1 VRRLLLVHRGSPP
14 GQAGGSEV
22 YVAALAREMARHVEV
37 TLLQPAP
44 SATFVGGFESL
55 RVDGLTTISL
65 VPGASGFESYRDRVQ
80 TEAAARV
87 LDHVSPDV
95 VHVHHLAGLPAGMVH
110 AARDRGI
117 PVVITLHDF
126 WAVCPLGQLL
136 NRQLAVCPGPEPVRC
151 LACVGEQVAAPPG
164 LSRAGRTAL
173 PHAAQEVLGNVARR
187 ASQATHRGA
196 GRVERRHRE
205 MHAVLAAADLLLS
218 PSHFLA
224 RRLAGLGLPGV
235 RVLPNGRPP
244 FRALPRVPDASGRV
258 RFGFVGSVI
267 PSKGVHV
274 LAEAFRGLDPAR
286 ARLSIHGPV
295 VPYHGDAGY
304 AERLTGLLG
313 ERAPGVL
320 RGPFPHEHLPEILAG
335 LDVLVVPSLW
345 EENAPLTV
353 QEAFASGTPVVVSG
367 HGGLAEMVQEGAGGL
382 RFVPGD
388 TASLR
393 TVLQRF
399 LDEPGLGRVLAQAAP
414 TVPSLAEHASQ
425 LRSWYAEA
433 ASLRKARAGRVGV
446 VILHAGGPANV
457 TRAATSAVDPAL
469 RAQVLVVENGPAAMP
484 AALPEGV
491 ERLALPRNLG
501 YAGGMNAGLRALCT
515 AGCDRVLLL
524 NDDAWL
530 EPGALRRLAEA
541 LADETLAAVGPV
553 ILREKD
559 GRVESRGARFDPA
572 WGRMRLIGHGETHE
586 DAEGLVPVESL
597 SGAAWMIRAAA
608 LARVGP
614 LDESYFLSFEETDW
628 CLRARQAGLGLAV
641 VAGAVARHAGSL
653 SQGKASPSRLYYAV
667 RNHLRAA
674 ERHRPLAA
682 VPRLGRGALIVALN
696 LGHALRQH
704 EAPRAASL
712 RAVLA
717 GVRDF
722 RRGVSGPLRGG
733 A

>member
-1 VRRLLLVHRGSPP
+1 MGAHGGFGVTRLLLVHRGGPP
-14 GQAGGSEV
+14 EQAGGSEV
-22 YVAALAREMARHVEV
+22 YVAALAREMAQHAEV
-37 TLLQPAP
+37 TLLQPDA
-44 SATFVGGFESL
+44 SASARG
-55 RVDGLTTISL
+55 
-65 VPGASGFESYRDRVQ
+65 GFESYRDRDQ
-80 TEAAARV
+80 AATALRV
-87 LDHVSPDV
+87 LDEVSPDV
-95 VHVHHLAGLPAGMVH
+95 VHVHHLSGLPVGIVH
-110 AARDRGI
+110 AACDRGI

-136 NRQLAVCPGPEPVRC
+136 DRQLVVCPGPEPVRC
-151 LACVGEQVAAPPG
+151 LSCVGEQVAAPPA
-164 LSRAGRTAL
+164 LVRAGRTAL
-173 PHAAQEVLGNVARR
+173 PRAVQEVLGDVARR
-187 ASQATHRGA
+187 ASLVTHRGA
-196 GRVERRHRE
+196 SRVKRRHRE
-205 MHAVLAAADLLLS
+205 MRAVLAAADLLLS
-218 PSHFLA
+218 PSFFLA
-224 RRLAGLGLPGV
+224 RRLAGLGVPGV

-244 FRALPRVPDASGRV
+244 WRQVPRVPDLLGRV

-274 LAEAFRGLDPAR
+274 LAEAFRGLDPVR
-286 ARLSIHGPV
+286 ASLAVHGPV
-295 VPYHGDAGY
+295 VPYHGDGGY
-304 AERLTGLLG
+304 AERLTSILG

-320 RGPFPHEHLPEILAG
+320 RGSFPHERLPEILAG

-367 HGGLAEMVQEGAGGL
+367 HGGLAEMVREGAGGL
-382 RFVPGD
+382 PFTPGD
-388 TASLR
+388 PASLR
-393 TVLQRF
+393 RVLQRF
-399 LDEPGLGRVLAQAAP
+399 LDEPGLAATLSQTAP
-414 TVPSLAEHASQ
+414 AVPSLTEHASQ
-425 LRSWYAEA
+425 LSSLYAEA
-433 ASLRKARAGRVGV
+433 ASRRKTRAGRVGV
-446 VILHAGGPANV
+446 VILHAGGPADV
-457 TRAATSAVDPAL
+457 ARAAASALDPAL
-469 RAQVLVVENGPAAMP
+469 APQVLVVENGPVAVP
-484 AALPEGV
+484 ATLPERV
-491 ERLALPRNLG
+491 FRLTLPRNLG

-572 WGRMRLIGHGETHE
+572 WGRMRLIGHGEAHE
-586 DAEGLVPVESL
+586 EAEGLLPAESL
-597 SGAAWMIRAAA
+597 SGAAWMMRASA

-628 CLRARQAGLGLAV
+628 CLRARQAGFGLAV
-641 VAGAVARHAGSL
+641 VAGALARHAGSQ

-674 ERHRPLAA
+674 ERHRPLTA
-682 VPRLGRGALIVALN
+682 VPRLLRHALIVALN

-704 EAPRAASL
+704 DAPRGASL

-717 GVRDF
+717 GGRDF